1 MIRAGIKRPHS
12 PVLRT
17 HFNAHSQYLHRG
29 LQNSRII
36 RAPIFTIFLR
46 RRIKNVPL
54 IQEGGTTLAEA
65 GSVDKAE
72 NCWEVEQPTNL
83 PQSVDVLLSEL
94 LESIKL

>member
-1 MIRAGIKRPHS
+1 M
-12 PVLRT
+12 
-17 HFNAHSQYLHRG
+17 
-29 LQNSRII
+29 
-36 RAPIFTIFLR
+36 
-46 RRIKNVPL
+46 
-54 IQEGGTTLAEA
+54 AEA